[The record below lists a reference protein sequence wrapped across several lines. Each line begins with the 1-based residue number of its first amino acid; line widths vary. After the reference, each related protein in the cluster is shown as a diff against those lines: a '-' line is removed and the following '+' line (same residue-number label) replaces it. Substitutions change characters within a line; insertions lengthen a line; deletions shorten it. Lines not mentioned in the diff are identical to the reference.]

1 MPIKP
6 EALTQY
12 LDLNLDEF
20 ENDDALKAHFDQ
32 NFLRRDLAHTDKDVQ
47 TRVFGKVNNGIR
59 SKLKAFGKT
68 VGVTDLDFDTLD
80 PTDAIEAMSGKL
92 GDQVGTLRT
101 ELEAAKKGSGKS
113 PAEVEELRKQLADA
127 IKERDAFGSQAK
139 EYQEKFTTLEGGLKQ
154 REAQAKVEAAY
165 TRALESIP
173 YREGISTYERKGFE
187 AEIRSKYKPEFNED
201 GTYKV
206 LGPDGSIV
214 MNKHKAQTFATLDEL
229 AKAHAEEAK
238 LIGGAPQAGT
248 PVRKTVSTTS
258 TTPAQPNAP
267 QTPAVRRTGPP
278 VMPVS

>member
-6 EALTQY
+6 EALVQY
-12 LDLNLDEF
+12 LDLNLEEFADE
-20 ENDDALKAHFDQ
+20 DALKAHFDQ
-32 NFLRRDLAHTDKDVQ
+32 NFLRRDIAHTDKEVQ

-59 SKLKAFGKT
+59 SKLKAFGKA

-80 PTDAIEAMSGKL
+80 PTEAIEAMSGKL
-92 GDQVGTLRT
+92 SDQVSSIRT

-113 PAEVEELRKQLADA
+113 PAEVEELKKQLADA
-127 IKERDAFGSQAK
+127 IKERDAFGTQAK
-139 EYQEKFTTLEGGLKQ
+139 EYESKYTTLESGLKT
-154 REAQAKVEAAY
+154 REAQAKIEAAY
-165 TRALESIP
+165 IRALESIQ
-173 YREGISTYERKGFE
+173 YREGVSAYEKKGFE

-214 MNKHKAQTFATLDEL
+214 MNKTKAQTFATLDEL
-229 AKAHAEEAK
+229 AKQHAEEAK

-248 PVRKTVSTTS
+248 PVRKTVSTTT
-258 TTPAQPNAP
+258 TTPAQPGTP